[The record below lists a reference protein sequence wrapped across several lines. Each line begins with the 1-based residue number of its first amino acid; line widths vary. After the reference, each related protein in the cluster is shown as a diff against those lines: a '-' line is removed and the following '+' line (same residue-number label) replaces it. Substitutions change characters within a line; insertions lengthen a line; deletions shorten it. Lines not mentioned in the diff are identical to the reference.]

1 MKILKGLSVSE
12 GIAIGSAMVVA
23 PDFMEIP
30 VKKLRSNQ
38 VEAEVRRYLKS
49 LEETA
54 KHIQQ
59 NKEQAEND
67 LGKVTSQIFDAYS
80 EIINDPFFRE
90 EIPQRIRTERVNAE
104 SVLRKAVLE
113 YSSSL
118 ESVKD
123 DYLKERLNDI
133 IAVERW
139 ILRWLSSPHKRFLL
153 APPENA
159 VLIAHELMVQMVMN
173 INRKRIIAIVTEKG
187 GLTGHAAILARSY
200 HIPAI
205 VQVGGLLDSVNDG
218 DPVIVDGDSGKVI
231 VEPQPEIVQKYRMKL
246 QEELEHWQILQKKRF
261 EPAVTKD
268 GQQIKIL
275 ANIGSADEAREA
287 LEYGAEGIGLYRTEY
302 SFIEAGKFL
311 DENEQFEIYQ
321 EIVEI
326 MDGKEVTI
334 RTLDVGADKLLFQEQ
349 TIPEANPLL
358 GLRSIRYFLTRDM
371 VNFEGQLRA
380 ILRAS
385 AYGTV
390 KILYPMVTTMEEVN
404 TIVRA
409 YERVRKGLIQK
420 KIPIHKRVKR
430 GIMIEVPSAA
440 LLADHFIQ
448 KCQFL
453 SIGTNDLIQYTL
465 AVDRNNGSVAEL
477 YQPLSPSI
485 LRLIQMTANA
495 GFQRRGEVSV
505 CGEMASEPAY
515 VPLLVGLGIRTLSMN
530 PVAVPVVKEIIRN
543 VSLDDCQKMA
553 RQALQCGTVNEVLK
567 ILNA

>member
-1 MKILKGLSVSE
+1 MNILKGLSVSE
-12 GIAIGSAMVVA
+12 GIAIGKALVRA

-30 VKKLRSNQ
+30 LRKLRSNQ
-38 VEAEVRRYLKS
+38 VEGEVRRYLKS
-49 LEETA
+49 LDETA
-54 KHIQQ
+54 SHIQQ
-59 NKEQAEND
+59 NKDQAEKD
-67 LGKVTSQIFDAYS
+67 LGKITSQIFDAYA

-90 EIPQRIRTERVNAE
+90 EIPQRIRTEHINAE
-104 SVLRKAVLE
+104 AVLQEAVLE

-118 ESVKD
+118 KSTKN

-133 IAVERW
+133 VAVERW
-139 ILRWLSSPHKRFLL
+139 ILRWLSSPQKRFLFE
-153 APPENA
+153 PPEDA
-159 VLIAHELMVQMVMN
+159 ILIAHELMVQMVMN

-205 VQVGGLLDSVNDG
+205 VQVNGLLEAVHDG
-218 DPVIVDGDSGKVI
+218 DSVIVDGDSGKVI

-261 EPAVTKD
+261 EPAVTRD
-268 GQQIKIL
+268 GQQVKIL

-287 LEYGAEGIGLYRTEY
+287 MEYGAEGIGLYRTEY

-311 DENEQFEIYQ
+311 DENEQFEIYR
-321 EIVEI
+321 EIVDI
-326 MDGKEVTI
+326 MNGKEVTI
-334 RTLDVGADKLLFQEQ
+334 RTLDVGADKLLFREQ
-349 TIPEANPLL
+349 KTLEVNPLL
-358 GLRSIRYFLTRDM
+358 GLRSIRYFLTKDM
-371 VNFEGQLRA
+371 ANFEQQLRA

-385 AYGTV
+385 AYGAV

-404 TIVRA
+404 KIVGV
-409 YERVRKGLIQK
+409 YEKVRKQMLQENV
-420 KIPIHKRVKR
+420 PIRKRIKR
-430 GIMIEVPSAA
+430 GVMIEIPSAA
-440 LLADHFIQ
+440 LLADHFIA

-465 AVDRNNGSVAEL
+465 AVDRNNGAVADL
-477 YQPLSPSI
+477 YQPLNPSI
-485 LRLIQMTANA
+485 LRLIQMTADAALQA
-495 GFQRRGEVSV
+495 GEEVSV

-530 PVAVPVVKEIIRN
+530 PVAIPVVKEVIRN
-543 VSLDDCQKMA
+543 ISLKDCREMA
-553 RQALQCGTVNEVLK
+553 QQALRCGTVGEVMK

>member
-12 GIAIGSAMVVA
+12 GIAIGSAMVLE
-23 PDFMEIP
+23 PDFLEIP
-30 VKKLRSNQ
+30 VKKLRANQ
-38 VEAEVRRYLKS
+38 VETEIRRYLKS

-59 NKEQAEND
+59 NKEQAEKD

-90 EIPQRIRTERVNAE
+90 EIPQRIRTEGVNAE

-118 ESVKD
+118 ESAED

-205 VQVGGLLDSVNDG
+205 VQVGGLLDTVNDG

-231 VEPQPEIVQKYRMKL
+231 VEPQPETVQKYRMKL

-311 DENEQFEIYQ
+311 DENEQFEIYR

-430 GIMIEVPSAA
+430 GVMIEIPSAA

-495 GFQRRGEVSV
+495 GSQRRGEVSV

-543 VSLDDCQKMA
+543 VSLDNCQKMA